1 MEKKFINMRVVPF
14 VREEKI
20 IKNGRTCITK
30 VDNLS
35 TDEIRKMSIVPQI
48 FEKNNDGDYVLD
60 RTMIRFKGT
69 GLRMLLCY
77 VHSELTSEEQEK
89 YFDRSIVLP
98 VIVKNEIKTTAQVK
112 KRVRK

>member
-1 MEKKFINMRVVPF
+1 MEKEFIEMRIVPF
-14 VREEKI
+14 VREEQI
-20 IKNGRTCITK
+20 IKHGRTCTVK

-35 TDEIRKMSIVPQI
+35 TDEIKKMSTMPQI
-48 FEKNNDGDYVLD
+48 FEKNNDGEYVLD
-60 RTMIRFKGT
+60 KTMIRFKGT

-77 VHSELTSEEQEK
+77 IYNELTLEEQEK

-98 VIVKNEIKTTAQVK
+98 VIVKTEIKTTNQVK